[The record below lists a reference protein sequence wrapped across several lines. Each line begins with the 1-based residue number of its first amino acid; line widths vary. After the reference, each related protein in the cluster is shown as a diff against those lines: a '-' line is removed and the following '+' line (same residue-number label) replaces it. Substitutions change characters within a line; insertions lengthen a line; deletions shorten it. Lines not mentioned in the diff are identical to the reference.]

1 MNNFLNKQLC
11 IFFTPIDSI
20 YYFIILRYYKKI
32 NQQDIQFRYFISRL
46 R

>member
-20 YYFIILRYYKKI
+20 YYFVRKNIKVL
-32 NQQDIQFRYFISRL
+32 
-46 R
+46 